1 MSFDPP
7 SSTRFFGSL
16 PRPGS
21 SKGSTGLGQSASSH
35 DLGLDPPP
43 VGRLGKFSNGSSS
56 SLLAHGPHG
65 SGSGPSLLSARKGSF
80 ASLKNVFK
88 SQDKHSA
95 IPPMPSALETRSYA
109 QQGQPG
115 YPVLRNPFSRFDTPP
130 SPPSASS
137 SLATRPRE
145 RTKLSQ
151 SHVSQHSA
159 IAPSV
164 HYNERKQSVTTL
176 GSSHRSYGGRSNTSG
191 GSSNFRAED
200 HPMPAMPTG
209 PYRSAP
215 SRAGRQGSDTSG
227 LGSFGKKGSI
237 SGIHMVEAFESFGK
251 TPAEE
256 ALKVVFHSFRELGE
270 KKMKKVTS
278 KPLVSSRMGV
288 AVADVAEL
296 ASVPCVNPRARRG
309 SCIR

>member
-7 SSTRFFGSL
+7 SSNRFFGSL
-16 PRPGS
+16 PRPGNFRS
-21 SKGSTGLGQSASSH
+21 ASGLGQSTSVL

-56 SLLAHGPHG
+56 SLLAHGTHG
-65 SGSGPSLLSARKGSF
+65 SGSGPGLLGARKGSF

-88 SQDKHSA
+88 SQDKQSLPA
-95 IPPMPSALETRSYA
+95 VPPVPSAMDSRSYA

-115 YPVLRNPFSRFDTPP
+115 YPALRNPFSRFDTPP
-130 SPPSASS
+130 SPPSAPSTS
-137 SLATRPRE
+137 TSTRPRE

-164 HYNERKQSVTTL
+164 HYNERKQSVATM

-200 HPMPAMPTG
+200 YPLPAMPSG

-227 LGSFGKKGSI
+227 LGSFGKKSSI
-237 SGIHMVEAFESFGK
+237 SGVHMVEAFESFGK

-256 ALKVVFHSFRELGE
+256 ALKVVFHSFREMAE
-270 KKMKKVTS
+270 KKMKKATS
-278 KPLVSSRMGV
+278 KPLVSDIYACDG
-288 AVADVAEL
+288 
-296 ASVPCVNPRARRG
+296 
-309 SCIR
+309 